1 MTTNRFSVKQTRFS
15 LAILLLSLL
24 QGVIQGFLVPR
35 NHHQFTLAKTNASSL
50 TSLNRN
56 VACHV
61 FPPNSSLFP
70 SLINAEETGAFTD
83 KIDYFGDPLIQT
95 MFGGFGVILLL
106 LVAAN
111 ALLGQMD
118 SAIEKVLVDFEEV
131 MRESYPTR
139 WVDISE
145 QLDGLDS
152 DERQAKLIQIM
163 EDLQKKDPE
172 FMERVNKKMG

>member
-1 MTTNRFSVKQTRFS
+1 
-15 LAILLLSLL
+15 
-24 QGVIQGFLVPR
+24 
-35 NHHQFTLAKTNASSL
+35 
-50 TSLNRN
+50 
-56 VACHV
+56 
-61 FPPNSSLFP
+61 
-70 SLINAEETGAFTD
+70 
-83 KIDYFGDPLIQT
+83 
-95 MFGGFGVILLL
+95 
-106 LVAAN
+106 
-111 ALLGQMD
+111 MD